1 MEEII
6 VSGKQEFLGKQVPI
20 IKGGF
25 GENQKCVLASTIAEI
40 HSVATKEINKLINN
54 NKDEFEDNIDII
66 DLKTGDCEE
75 LVLQNGLLTKAQYGN
90 AKNVYLLSEQGYI
103 ALVGLMRTDKARE
116 IRKEFR
122 RNYFRMQEHIEKVA
136 QTNNE
141 LSVQSKELLD
151 SLDNKLGDLDKYYR
165 PTHKKKL
172 DINRHIKNCL
182 GVNATRENADMVK
195 EILLARLGNYHTYEE
210 VPKDILHT
218 SKTADLIFEIC
229 NSINT
234 QFGQVQECM
243 F

>member
-40 HSVATKEINKLINN
+40 HDTKVKHINELITKNI
-54 NKDEFEDNIDII
+54 DEFEEGIDILDLMSN
-66 DLKTGDCEE
+66 DLKVVATDLGFIKSNSQKYC
-75 LVLQNGLLTKAQYGN
+75 
-90 AKNVYLLSEQGYI
+90 YLLSEQGYI
-103 ALVGLMRTDKARE
+103 ALVGLMRTDRARE

-122 RNYFRMQEHIEKVA
+122 RNYFRMQEHIEKVS

-151 SLDNKLGDLDKYYR
+151 SLDNKLGDLDKYFR

>member
-1 MEEII
+1 MKANNDIA
-6 VSGKQEFLGKQVPI
+6 KDFQVWM
-20 IKGGF
+20 
-25 GENQKCVLASTIAEI
+25 
-40 HSVATKEINKLINN
+40 ATDVIPSIR
-54 NKDEFEDNIDII
+54 
-66 DLKTGDCEE
+66 KTGQYIESSNSLVKTNNMTE
-75 LVLQNGLLTKAQYGN
+75 L
-90 AKNVYLLSEQGYI
+90 
-103 ALVGLMRTDKARE
+103 
-116 IRKEFR
+116 KEFI
-122 RNYFRMQEHIEKVA
+122 NEMKNEK
-136 QTNNE
+136 NE
-141 LSVQSKELLD
+141 LGQ
-151 SLDNKLGDLDKYYR
+151 YYR

-229 NSINT
+229 NSVNS